1 MTIAN
6 GSGHQMSYVAESTQ
20 GTTPSTPSFSPIRHV
35 GTTLGLSKTT
45 ITSAEIRSDR
55 QITDVRHGNYQVG
68 GDVSIELSYGSFDDL
83 LEAVFGGTW
92 TTAASETETTFSA
105 ASSDNSFNDSGSG
118 FVTAGFVAGQ
128 TITVSGFTESANNG
142 TFVVESVVAGKMVV
156 SGGTLTDEAAGDTV
170 TIAGPS
176 ILKGGTTRRYF
187 TFERL
192 FTDLTQY
199 LRYTGC
205 EINTLSLDV
214 QPNAMVTGGFG
225 VVGLSADAAS
235 ASAIAGATYGS
246 ATTSSPMDSFTGSIE
261 DAGSAIAVV
270 TQIQLDIDNGVEPLF
285 VVGQQGATGNSIG
298 RFAVTGTLT
307 AYFDSVSLLNKFVN
321 ETESDL
327 MFVTSDGT
335 NNYRFRVP
343 RIKYNG
349 GQPDVADE
357 GPVTLAMPF
366 QALLDSSHGTSLS
379 VERY

>member
-6 GSGHQMSYVAESTQ
+6 GSGHSLSYVAESTQ
-20 GTTPSTPSFSPIRHV
+20 GTTPASPVFTPVRHTA
-35 GTTLGLSKTT
+35 TTLGLSKTT

-68 GDVSIELSYGSFDDL
+68 GDISVELSYGAFDDL
-83 LEAVFGGTW
+83 LQALCGGTW
-92 TTAASETETTFSA
+92 TTAASETEITFSA
-105 ASSDNSFNDSGSG
+105 TNSDNSFNDSANG

-128 TITVSGFTESANNG
+128 TLTVSGFTESANNG
-142 TFVVESVVAGKMVV
+142 TFVIESVAAGKIIV
-156 SGGTLTDEAAGDTV
+156 SGGTLTDEVAGDSV
-170 TIAGPS
+170 TMSAPS

-192 FTDLTQY
+192 FTDLTKY

-205 EINTLSLDV
+205 EINTLSLNV

-225 VVGLSADAAS
+225 VVGLSADASSGTALS
-235 ASAIAGATYGS
+235 GSTYNS
-246 ATTSSPMDSFTGSIE
+246 ATTASPMDSFSGSIQE
-261 DAGSAIAVV
+261 AGSAIAVV
-270 TQIQLDIDNGVEPLF
+270 TQIQLDIANGIDPLF

-298 RFAVTGTLT
+298 RFQVGGTLT
-307 AYFDSVSLLNKFVN
+307 AYFDSTTMLDKFVN

-327 MFVTSDGT
+327 MFITSDGT
-335 NNYRFRVP
+335 NNYRFRIP

-349 GQPDVADE
+349 GQPDVSGE

-366 QALLDSSHGTSLS
+366 QALLDSAHGTSLS